1 MKILIAHMT
10 SECNEHISHTVD
22 LDEFLLLYGN
32 DCINAMHIQDVFE
45 AENIE
50 IIPSIYASL
59 HPNGMIKREAYEFI
73 ADKILMVSIY
83 NCMVQVEL

>member
-1 MKILIAHMT
+1 MEMT
-10 SECNEHISHTVD
+10 VLT
-22 LDEFLLLYGN
+22 
-32 DCINAMHIQDVFE
+32 AMHIQDVFE

-73 ADKILMVSIY
+73 ADKILETIKG
-83 NCMVQVEL
+83 NLNED